1 MNGETVFTYSYP
13 LKGRQHEMIR
23 ILRSEFKRA
32 RSLRL
37 LVFLFIPVCLPMD
50 TIVDWQWLFESKRLS
65 VFYFYFH
72 AVQFGGLFGRHFV
85 SMFCAMPFCL
95 SFVDEYKA
103 GMSSYLYQKSRAPR
117 AYLFA
122 KHIVSVVTGG
132 CVMALGTALFFAILS
147 AFVPLVHENDILES
161 LAYYPLLVLDEGQS
175 YFICAVY
182 FAFLSGALYAAVACV
197 VSAFIPNRYITAASP
212 MVFSFFLA
220 QCSISENSMFLF
232 YLSRLIS
239 MRMRIGSIALSMM
252 CTTFIVLGIVI
263 ALGIVF
269 VWRAKRR
276 IVYDS

>member
-1 MNGETVFTYSYP
+1 MYFYQ
-13 LKGRQHEMIR
+13 LKGRQREMTH
-23 ILRSEFKRA
+23 ILCAEFKRA

-37 LVFLFIPVCLPMD
+37 LVFLLIPICLPMD
-50 TIVDWQWLFESKRLS
+50 TIVDWQWLFESERLS

-85 SMFCAMPFCL
+85 SIFCAVPFCL
-95 SFVDEYKA
+95 SFVDEYKS
-103 GMSSYLYQKSRAPR
+103 GMSCYLYHRSRAPR

-132 CVMALGTALFFAILS
+132 CIMALGMAMFFIILS

-161 LAYYPLLVLDEGQS
+161 LSYYPLLVLDEGQL

-212 MVFSFFLA
+212 MIFSFFLS
-220 QCSISENSMFLF
+220 QCSLFPNSTFLF

-239 MRMRIGSIALSMM
+239 MRMQVGSVAMSIA
-252 CTTFIVLGIVI
+252 CTSLIVLWSVA
-263 ALGIVF
+263 ALGIIF
-269 VWRAKRR
+269 AWRAQRR

>member
-1 MNGETVFTYSYP
+1 M
-13 LKGRQHEMIR
+13 
-23 ILRSEFKRA
+23 
-32 RSLRL
+32 
-37 LVFLFIPVCLPMD
+37 
-50 TIVDWQWLFESKRLS
+50 
-65 VFYFYFH
+65 
-72 AVQFGGLFGRHFV
+72 
-85 SMFCAMPFCL
+85 
-95 SFVDEYKA
+95 
-103 GMSSYLYQKSRAPR
+103 
-117 AYLFA
+117 
-122 KHIVSVVTGG
+122 
-132 CVMALGTALFFAILS
+132 
-147 AFVPLVHENDILES
+147 
-161 LAYYPLLVLDEGQS
+161 
-175 YFICAVY
+175 
-182 FAFLSGALYAAVACV
+182 FLSGALYAAVACV